1 MLIKL
6 REQQTVW
13 YNSQKLAYQFAE
25 KNKDVRTMLSIQSM
39 CDSIFSAE
47 FQQSDYR
54 YDLIKRKDW
63 K

>member
-6 REQQTVW
+6 REQQTIW
-13 YNSQKLAYQFAE
+13 YNSQKLAYQYAE
-25 KNKDVRTMLSIQSM
+25 TNNDTRTMQSIQAT

-47 FQQSDYR
+47 FQQADYR